1 MGEARRKKLAAAAVG
16 GVPAPVDVDVR
27 IRDAL
32 ARYEIRRTEYRVPT
46 PTGRQV
52 PLYRCGAFLFVR
64 TEDVA
69 PEEVTPQDRLRPWT
83 RPDGTL
89 VTLHEVRAAVAH
101 ARRGTP

>member
-1 MGEARRKKLAAAAVG
+1 MGEARRKKLVAAAG
-16 GVPAPVDVDVR
+16 EVPAPVDVDVR

-32 ARYEIRRTEYRVPT
+32 ARYEIRRTEYRVQT
-46 PTGRQV
+46 QTGRQV
-52 PLYRCGAFLFVR
+52 TLYRCGAVLFVR

-89 VTLHEVRAAVAH
+89 VTLHEVRAAVTH
-101 ARRGTP
+101 ARRGAP